1 MTGPSAT
8 PGTTGVP
15 VRTNESGATD
25 SESAGVCT
33 RPGAELD
40 IGDLTEDDGRGTAV
54 RTASVTRVTNEA

>member
-40 IGDLTEDDGRGTAV
+40 IGDLTEDDGRADSGANGF
-54 RTASVTRVTNEA
+54 RDQSHE